1 MPRRCTYVLLAAAD
15 ASTSRSLAGHASRDI
30 TSTTRPAQPMPVD
43 RLAVRMQ
50 EGPMPCGGIH
60 VGCSSFFY
68 RPRALVEFWLF
79 CFALPDEK
87 RCDKAISVG
96 RPRLIESAAL
106 APG

>member
-30 TSTTRPAQPMPVD
+30 TSTTRPAQPMPVVD

-60 VGCSSFFY
+60 VGCSSFFSIG
-68 RPRALVEFWLF
+68 PAPSSSFG
-79 CFALPDEK
+79 CFASPCPTKSD
-87 RCDKAISVG
+87 AI
-96 RPRLIESAAL
+96 RR
-106 APG
+106 